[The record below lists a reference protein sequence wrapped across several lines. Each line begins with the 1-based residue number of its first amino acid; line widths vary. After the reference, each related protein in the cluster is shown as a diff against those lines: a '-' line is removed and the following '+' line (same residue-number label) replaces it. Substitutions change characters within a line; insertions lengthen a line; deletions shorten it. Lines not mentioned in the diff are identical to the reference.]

1 VETDLPVAPSVVS
14 VMVVH
19 EPGDWF
25 DDTLAALAAQDY
37 PNFRTLFL
45 VTPVDDDEFADLT
58 NRIRTV
64 IPSAFVRHVPS
75 NAGFGPAVNE
85 VLRLVEGDNGLF
97 LVCHDDIAPAPDAV
111 RTLAAELF
119 RSNAGIVGPKLVEWH
134 NPRALQHV
142 GLGLDRFGEVDSPV
156 EPGEVDQEQHD
167 AVRDVFVVP
176 SACFLVRADL
186 FRALG
191 GFDPQISFHGDDV
204 DLCWRAHHTGA
215 RVIVAPDA
223 VVRHRE
229 RLVDRRPDL
238 RHTTL
243 QARHRVRTVATLTG
257 ASRLLGRSLQL
268 VLLTIAEL
276 VVGLFTGRFGEAIAS
291 LRGLVGLIPAT
302 PRIIAR
308 RRQIRAQR
316 AVPERELLGLQNR
329 GSARLT
335 SYLRGRETATFVGEE
350 TTVRRWRQASFG
362 PALAWFVFLLAVVIG
377 GRNLIRHG
385 VPQVGEFLAFPPA
398 GDLWSAYGGSFD
410 PRGFG
415 ATSAGPTGWAA
426 AAVLSVVALFRMP
439 LFQTMCV
446 IGLHVLGGLGAW
458 RLSTVFPVN
467 RARVTGM
474 IVYVG
479 TPLVPGLLQTGD
491 LSALVWYAALPWL
504 VHETRLAAGLATAD
518 PYSTA
523 IDLTDGV
530 VDPGW
535 RGRLRALAIAALV
548 LGLAAAFVPAT
559 VILWP
564 LAGLLV
570 ALATVLAGGSWR
582 VAAWIAGC
590 TVVTTVVGLLLNLPW
605 AVDWDRTTLTGAP
618 LAGSTGRSLH
628 EVATLAPTLD
638 RFGVLALGLYLPV
651 VVALA
656 IARAWRFTWAV
667 RAAALVLVF
676 GALMVF
682 GERGTLGFAVPATP
696 LLAVPVALGLA
707 LAGASIAG
715 GFGFDVRTR
724 GFGWRQPMFL
734 VAHLALALGLV
745 PAVLAIGDGSWHIAR
760 SPLPLLYANQFPVDP
775 DVGDY
780 RVLLVGDPRV
790 LPVPA
795 REYRD
800 GIGYAVVDAGPLD
813 LADRFPTPDT
823 AGDEAVVEALELI
836 ASGSTLRGGRLLAPL
851 GIRYVVVPLTNGST
865 STVARPIAPPDG
877 LQAALVAQL
886 DLGVVRGQPSLSL
899 FVNRAWFPVGAQL
912 TDATAEASRQA
923 GADTLVRADL
933 THAVPSMVGIDAAPR
948 SAYEVAPGVVHVA
961 IPYDPRLTLHVD
973 DGTAAGTTIQ
983 GRPGFGVT
991 TAFDVEAGG
1000 IGRVSYEPDD
1010 SRRWAVAGQAALW
1023 LAVVAVAAVARTQFG
1038 RRRTVEVLD
1047 ETLIDLGTGGLDL
1060 RDDAGDHGRGVAGEA
1075 LVAAPGELS
1084 DDGEFDIVDDDP
1096 ARGSID
1102 VGEPA
1107 EEDRS

>member
-1 VETDLPVAPSVVS
+1 METDLPVAPSVVS

-19 EPGDWF
+19 EPGEWF
-25 DDTLAALAAQDY
+25 DATLAAIGAQDY

-58 NRIRTV
+58 DRIRAV

-75 NAGFGPAVNE
+75 NAGFGASVNE

-111 RTLAAELF
+111 RMLAAELF

-134 NPRALQHV
+134 NPRVLQHV

-229 RLVDRRPDL
+229 QLVERRPDL
-238 RHTTL
+238 HHTTL
-243 QARHRVRTVATLTG
+243 QARHRMRTVATLTG
-257 ASRLLGRSLQL
+257 ASRLLGRSVQM

-276 VVGLFTGRFGEAIAS
+276 VVGLFTGRFGEAVAS

-316 AVPERELLGLQNR
+316 AVPEGELLGLQNR

-377 GRNLIRHG
+377 GRNLIRQG
-385 VPQVGEFLAFPPA
+385 VPPVGEFLAFPPA
-398 GDLWSAYGGSFD
+398 GDLWSAYGSSFD

-415 ATSAGPTGWAA
+415 ATAANPTGWAA
-426 AAVLSVVALFRMP
+426 AAVLSVLALFRMP

-446 IGLHVLGGLGAW
+446 VGLHVLGGLGAW
-458 RLSTVFPVN
+458 RLAAVFPVN

-504 VHETRLAAGLATAD
+504 VHATRLAAGLATAD
-518 PYSTA
+518 PLSA
-523 IDLTDGV
+523 AVDLTDGV

-535 RGRLRALAIAALV
+535 RARLRALAFAALV

-564 LAGLLV
+564 IVGLLL
-570 ALATVLAGGSWR
+570 ALATLLAGGSWR
-582 VAAWIAGC
+582 VAAWIAAGA
-590 TVVTTVVGLLLNLPW
+590 VVTTVVGVLLNLPW
-605 AVDWDRTTLTGAP
+605 ALDWDRATITGVP

-651 VVALA
+651 LAALA

-682 GERGTLGFAVPATP
+682 AERGTLGVALPPTP

-707 LAGASIAG
+707 LSGASIAG
-715 GFGFDVRTR
+715 GFGYDVRAR
-724 GFGWRQPMFL
+724 GFGWRQPAFL
-734 VAHLALALGLV
+734 ITHVALALGLV

-760 SPLPLLYANQFPVDP
+760 TPLPLLYANQFPVDP
-775 DVGDY
+775 AAGDY
-780 RVLLVGDPRV
+780 RVLLIGDPRV
-790 LPVPA
+790 MPVPA
-795 REYRD
+795 REYVD

-813 LADRFPTPDT
+813 ITDRFPTPTT
-823 AGDEAVVEALELI
+823 AGDDAVVQALDLI
-836 ASGSTLRGGRLLAPL
+836 ARGSTLRGGRLLAPL
-851 GIRYVVVPLTNGST
+851 GIRYVVVPLTDGST
-865 STVARPIAPPDG
+865 STVDQPIAAPAG
-877 LQAALVAQL
+877 LQEALDAQL

-899 FVNRAWFPVGAQL
+899 FVNRAWIPVGAQL
-912 TDATAEASRQA
+912 TDATAEASRQG
-923 GADTLVRADL
+923 GADTLVRSDL
-933 THAVPSMVGIDAAPR
+933 SHAVPSMVGIDAEPR
-948 SAYEVAPGVVHVA
+948 SAHEVAPGVVHLA
-961 IPYDPRLTLHVD
+961 IPYDPRVTLHVD
-973 DGTAAGTTIQ
+973 DGSTDGTTIQ

-991 TAFDVEAGG
+991 TAFDVETGG
-1000 IGRVSYEPDD
+1000 IGRVGYEQDD
-1010 SRRWAVAGQAALW
+1010 SRRWALAGQAAGW
-1023 LAVVAVAAVARTQFG
+1023 LAVIGVAVVARTQFG
-1038 RRRTVEVLD
+1038 RRRRVEVVD
-1047 ETLIDLGTGGLDL
+1047 ETLIDLGPGGLDL
-1060 RDDAGDHGRGVAGEA
+1060 THDPGDDTGGVAGEA
-1075 LVAAPGELS
+1075 LVAARHGMS
-1084 DDGEFDIVDDDP
+1084 DDGEFDIVDEVVE
-1096 ARGSID
+1096 G
-1102 VGEPA
+1102 
-1107 EEDRS
+1107 DRW